1 MEEKMKNKNIIETI
15 YQAQGEMLNEKIKQ
29 VNKQVKDQ
37 IKDIN
42 IKKLLEDSSK
52 PSDLEKTFERIEEN
66 YSIKITQYNKTFYEQ
81 GFIDG
86 VNLMINCLKS

>member
-15 YQAQGEMLNEKIKQ
+15 YQSQGEMLNEKIKQ

>member
-29 VNKQVKDQ
+29 VNKLVKDQ

-66 YSIKITQYNKTFYEQ
+66 YSIKITSS
-81 GFIDG
+81 
-86 VNLMINCLKS
+86 VL